1 MNGSALRLRP
11 FPLLPALLAVLLLA
25 VACGSSEAEADDQ
38 ASGTTTT
45 AADTSRLVVL
55 NGDLAEIAFA
65 LGLGDRV
72 VATDSSATFPPAA
85 VALPKIGYQ
94 RSLSA
99 EGIIAQRP
107 SLVLGSNDAG
117 PPAVLDQL
125 RTAGVRVVIIEERH
139 DLDAPAAKIR
149 AVGKALGVAEKA
161 DELAGDVQRDLD
173 DLAAKAADV
182 DDQPRVAVLYLRGG
196 NVQLLFGDEQGAG
209 TIADAVGAV
218 PAVAS
223 KSTIPL
229 TPEALVAAAPD
240 ALVVTTSGLQSV
252 GGIEGL
258 LRIPGVATTPAGKAR
273 RVFAYDDQMLLGFG
287 PRAAACWTQLFD
299 DLHGGQA

>member
-1 MNGSALRLRP
+1 LRRR
-11 FPLLPALLAVLLLA
+11 PLLLSLLAVLLLTA
-25 VACGSSEAEADDQ
+25 ACGSPKAEAEDQ
-38 ASGTTTT
+38 ADGTTTT
-45 AADTSRLVVL
+45 APDTSRLVVL
-55 NGDLAEIAFA
+55 NGDLAEITFA

-72 VATDSSATFPPAA
+72 VATDISATFPPEA

-107 SLVLGSNDAG
+107 TLVLGSDDAG

-125 RTAGVRVVIIEERH
+125 RTAGVRVEIIEEGH
-139 DLDAPAAKIR
+139 DLQAPAAKIR
-149 AVGKALGVAEKA
+149 AVGRALGVSKRA
-161 DELAGDVQRDLD
+161 DALAAQVQGDLD
-173 DLAAKAADV
+173 ALARRAKGV
-182 DDQPRVAVLYLRGG
+182 GEEPRIAVLYLRGG
-196 NVQLLFGDEQGAG
+196 NVQLLFGDEEGAG
-209 TIADAVGAV
+209 TIAEAVGAV

-252 GGIEGL
+252 GGIDGL
-258 LRIPGVATTPAGKAR
+258 LRIPGIATTPAGKAR

-299 DLHGGQA
+299 DLHGGKA